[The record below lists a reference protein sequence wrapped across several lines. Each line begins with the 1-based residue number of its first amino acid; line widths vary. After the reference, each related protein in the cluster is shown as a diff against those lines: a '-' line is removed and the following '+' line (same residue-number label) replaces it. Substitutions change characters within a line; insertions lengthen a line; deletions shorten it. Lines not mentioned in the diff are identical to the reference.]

1 MSHATTNSHYRG
13 NPLGACAARHRGRAS
28 HPFRRRLAAILGLA
42 LLATSVTIST
52 GQASETTVNQP
63 PPSPRTQAALTVGT
77 FNIHRG
83 GSGLPMNGTR
93 LDRIAGEIGRANY
106 DVVGLQEANTD
117 ARKALLPRL
126 GGAYDFSLMGDHLG
140 RTTSGGL
147 IFYKPS
153 VLYPGKI
160 QGQMP
165 LPTPSWSNPRYGL
178 YQDFYHRP
186 SGAHFLFVT
195 VHLSNLSGRASSD
208 ARNTQAQSLIRQ
220 INDANPNR
228 LPVVLVGDMNSNH
241 AKKYVYDAPRRV
253 YEAQGLREVFDLAAT
268 KVNANFNS
276 FNHLLTVPKMGG
288 YRPDQIYVSPGIS
301 VSYAETMVRTV
312 KRKMKV
318 RKKNKTV
325 RKVVHR
331 YQTPFISDHNAIR
344 ATALIPGGQ

>member
-1 MSHATTNSHYRG
+1 MSDAPTATPTQSQRAHGSKPRG
-13 NPLGACAARHRGRAS
+13 HRGRGL
-28 HPFRRRLAAILGLA
+28 RRSLAAIVSVG
-42 LLATSVTIST
+42 LLAST
-52 GQASETTVNQP
+52 VSIGTGTASASAPDRPAPT
-63 PPSPRTQAALTVGT
+63 PRTQAALTVGT

-83 GSGLPMNGTR
+83 GSGLPMNGAR
-93 LDRIAGEIGRANY
+93 LDRIASEIGRANY

-126 GGAYDFSLMGDHLG
+126 GGVYDFSLMGDHLG

-208 ARNTQAQSLIRQ
+208 ARNTQAQSLISQ
-220 INDANPNR
+220 INEVNPNQ
-228 LPVVLVGDMNSNH
+228 LPLVLVGDMNSNH